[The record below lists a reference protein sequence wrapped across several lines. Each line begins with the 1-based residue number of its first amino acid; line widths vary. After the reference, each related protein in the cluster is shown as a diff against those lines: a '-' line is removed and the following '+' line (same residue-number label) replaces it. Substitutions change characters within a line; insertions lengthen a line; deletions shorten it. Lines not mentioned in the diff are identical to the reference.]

1 MTSNRVRKWLKQLAL
16 NFVEGLGRFLAG
28 LLFCALFAI
37 VWLGLAWLGFKDFLE
52 SGSGNGADA
61 GLFVGIVT
69 VVIVIAV
76 LFLPEKWKS
85 NKRKRR
91 KRSQ

>member
-16 NFVEGLGRFLAG
+16 SFVEGLGRFLAG

-61 GLFVGIVT
+61 PLFVGIVA

-76 LFLPEKWKS
+76 MFFPK
-85 NKRKRR
+85 NRKNSKQTRR
-91 KRSQ
+91 QRSQ

>member
-1 MTSNRVRKWLKQLAL
+1 MTSNRVRNWLKQLAL
-16 NFVEGLGRFLAG
+16 SFVGGLGRFLVW
-28 LLFCALFAI
+28 LLIVALFSI
-37 VWLGLAWLGFKDFLE
+37 VGLGLAWVGFEDFLE

-61 GLFVGIVT
+61 PLFVGIVT
-69 VVIVIAV
+69 VIIVIAV
-76 LFLPEKWKS
+76 LFLTEKWKS